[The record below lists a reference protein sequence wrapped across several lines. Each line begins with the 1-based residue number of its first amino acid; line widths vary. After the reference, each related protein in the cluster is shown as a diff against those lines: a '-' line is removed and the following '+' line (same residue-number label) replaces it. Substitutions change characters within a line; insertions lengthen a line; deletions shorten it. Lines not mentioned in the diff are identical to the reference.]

1 MKCRM
6 LISCLLLVDLFCYAA
21 FQSLHN
27 ITSIFY
33 CWRLTKTNVQ
43 VTVFLN
49 SLTVYLGN
57 GIYFPFQD
65 LFPPLCFYDVS
76 GGQEQTNSSGSFTN
90 EAEAQFVILLLS
102 VLAVRGLPASSVGVI
117 TLYKAQARR
126 IVDAIRGCRSVTS
139 EAQQQMAGVQVSTVD
154 AFQGGERDIIILSC
168 VRTRS
173 LGFIDSDK
181 WVSGGFSGV
190 WRREEESCG
199 NVWLFKYSFNLL

>member
-1 MKCRM
+1 M
-6 LISCLLLVDLFCYAA
+6 
-21 FQSLHN
+21 
-27 ITSIFY
+27 
-33 CWRLTKTNVQ
+33 
-43 VTVFLN
+43 
-49 SLTVYLGN
+49 G
-57 GIYFPFQD
+57 
-65 LFPPLCFYDVS
+65 FYDVS
-76 GGQEQTNSSGSFTN
+76 SGQEQTNSSGSFIN

-102 VLAVRGLPASSVGVI
+102 VLAVRGLPASCVGVI

-181 WVSGGFSGV
+181 
-190 WRREEESCG
+190 
-199 NVWLFKYSFNLL
+199 